1 MEKAEFIAKLRS
13 LQPRLDEELI
23 RKAYGFAQRAHQGQT
38 RESGEPYLIHCL
50 RVAIT
55 LAEHH
60 LDTTTIAAG
69 IIHDVVEDTGVE
81 ISQVRKEFGNR
92 IADLVDGVT
101 KLAGLR
107 FQSREERQVGNFRK
121 MLLSMAKDMRVILIK
136 FADRLHNMR
145 TLEHLDEPRRQRIA
159 LETREV
165 YAPLAHRLGMAK
177 IKAELEDLSLKFLDP
192 QGYETLVKE
201 LASRRQQ
208 SEDYLERVKEP
219 LVSLLQKEGIEAQIT
234 GRAKHITSVY
244 RKMKSQNLPIEKIYD
259 LMAIRVITKTE
270 AECYQVLGLI
280 HTLWTP
286 VQERFKDY
294 IATPKSN
301 MYQSLHTT
309 VVGPQGEMVEI
320 QIRTEEM
327 HRTAEY
333 GIAAH
338 WLYKEGRGKP
348 DELDKKIGWIRE
360 FMEWQNDVPDAH
372 EFMEFLKIDLFHDD
386 VFVFTPKGDLKRLP
400 KGSTPLDF
408 AFSVHSQ
415 VGLHCLGA
423 KVNGKMVSLDTSL
436 QNGDTVE
443 IVTSPHQSPSRDWID
458 LVKSSRA
465 RNKIKKWLKEGE
477 FTESVKLGRDMIE
490 RELRKHKAKQGE
502 ERIDIA
508 MAMGYS
514 DVDHLLAAIGQ
525 GDIPLSQVVKRLFP
539 PERKP
544 LPKSLSRVGK
554 LIRRGRVSGGIRV
567 QGEGNLMVRFAKC
580 CQPIPGDKIVGFVTR
595 GRGVSIHRIDC
606 PNLANLLKEEAERR
620 IEVGWDVAEGESF
633 LTQIEI
639 ITEDKKGLLHGIT
652 KVIADEGVNIR
663 GVNLSTNGN
672 LGKGSI
678 LLEVKNLYQLKKLIK
693 ELSRIKGVNGVQR
706 GIREADED
714 GRI

>member
-1 MEKAEFIAKLRS
+1 MDQEEFIAKLKS
-13 LQPRLDEELI
+13 LQPRLDVELI
-23 RKAYGFAQRAHQGQT
+23 KKAYAFAERAHQGQT
-38 RESGEPYLIHCL
+38 RESGEPYLVHCL

-60 LDTTTIAAG
+60 LDTATIVAG
-69 IIHDVVEDTGVE
+69 ILHDVVEDTGVD
-81 ISQVRKEFGNR
+81 ISRVREEFGDR
-92 IADLVDGVT
+92 IGDLVDGVT
-101 KLAGLR
+101 KLTELR
-107 FQSREERQVGNFRK
+107 FQSREERQVENFRK
-121 MLLSMAKDMRVILIK
+121 MLLSMAKDIRVILIK

-145 TLEHLDEPRRQRIA
+145 TLEHLDEQRRKRIA

-177 IKAELEDLSLKFLDP
+177 IKAELEDLSLKFLEPEDY
-192 QGYETLVKE
+192 QTLARK
-201 LASRRQQ
+201 LASKRQQ
-208 SEDYLERVKEP
+208 SDEYLERIKKP
-219 LVSLLQKEGIEAQIT
+219 LVSLLQKEGIEAEIT
-234 GRAKHITSVY
+234 GRTKHITSIY

-259 LMAIRVITKTE
+259 LMAIRVITKSE

-309 VVGPQGEMVEI
+309 VVGPKGEMVEI

-327 HRTAEY
+327 HRTAKY

-338 WLYKEGRGKP
+338 WLYKEGRRKP
-348 DELDKKIGWIRE
+348 DELDRKISWIRQ

-408 AFSVHSQ
+408 AFSVHTE

-423 KVNGKMVSLDTSL
+423 KVNGRMVSLDTPL
-436 QNGDTVE
+436 KNGDTIE
-443 IVTSPHQSPSRDWID
+443 IITSPHQTPSRDWIE

-465 RNKIKKWLKEGE
+465 RSKIKSWLKQEE

-490 RELRKHKAKQGE
+490 RELKKHKIEQRE
-502 ERIDIA
+502 EKIDIA

-525 GDIPLSQVVKRLFP
+525 GDISLSQVTHRLFP
-539 PERKP
+539 PEGKP
-544 LPKSLSRVGK
+544 TKFPSRVRR
-554 LIRRGRVSGGIRV
+554 LIKRGSPGGIKV
-567 QGEGNLMVRFAKC
+567 QGEGNLMVRFARC
-580 CQPIPGDKIVGFVTR
+580 CQPIPGDRIVGFVTR
-595 GRGVSIHRIDC
+595 GRGISIHRIDC
-606 PNLANLLKEEAERR
+606 PNLSNLLKEEEERKV
-620 IEVGWDVAEGESF
+620 EVGWDVKEGESF

-639 ITEDKKGLLHGIT
+639 LTEDRKGFLHEIA
-652 KVIADEGVNIR
+652 KVIADEEVNIR
-663 GVNLSTNGN
+663 GANLNSNGSM
-672 LGKGSI
+672 GKGSI
-678 LLEVKNLYQLKKLIK
+678 LLEVKNLHQLRKLIK
-693 ELSRIKGVNGVQR
+693 ELNRIKGVNRVQR
-706 GIREADED
+706 SIREADED
-714 GRI
+714 GRV

>member
-1 MEKAEFIAKLRS
+1 MDQEEFIAKLKS
-13 LQPRLDEELI
+13 LQPRLDVELI
-23 RKAYGFAQRAHQGQT
+23 KKAYIFAERAHQGQT
-38 RESGEPYLIHCL
+38 RESGEPYLVHCL

-60 LDTTTIAAG
+60 LDTATIVAG
-69 IIHDVVEDTGVE
+69 ILHDVVEDTGVD
-81 ISQVRKEFGNR
+81 ISQVREEFGDR
-92 IADLVDGVT
+92 IGDLVDGVT
-101 KLAGLR
+101 KLTELR
-107 FQSREERQVGNFRK
+107 FQSREERQVENFRK
-121 MLLSMAKDMRVILIK
+121 MLLSMAKDIRVILIK

-145 TLEHLDEPRRQRIA
+145 TLEHLDEQRRKRIA

-192 QGYETLVKE
+192 EDYQTLARK
-201 LASRRQQ
+201 LASKRQQ
-208 SEDYLERVKEP
+208 SDEYLERIKKP
-219 LVSLLQKEGIEAQIT
+219 LVSLLQKEGIEAEIT
-234 GRAKHITSVY
+234 GRTKHITSVY

-259 LMAIRVITKTE
+259 LMAIRVITKSE

-286 VQERFKDY
+286 VQEKFKDY

-309 VVGPQGEMVEI
+309 VVGPKGEMVEI

-327 HRTAEY
+327 HRTAKY

-338 WLYKEGRGKP
+338 WLYKEGRREP
-348 DELDKKIGWIRE
+348 DELDRKISWIRQ

-408 AFSVHSQ
+408 AFSVHTE

-423 KVNGKMVSLDTSL
+423 KVNGRMVSLDTPL
-436 QNGDTVE
+436 KNGDTIE
-443 IVTSPHQSPSRDWID
+443 IIISPHQSPSRDWIE

-465 RNKIKKWLKEGE
+465 RSKIKSWLKQEE

-490 RELRKHKAKQGE
+490 RELKKHKIEQRE
-502 ERIDIA
+502 EKIDIA
-508 MAMGYS
+508 MALGYS

-525 GDIPLSQVVKRLFP
+525 GDISLSQVTHRLFP
-539 PERKP
+539 LEGKP
-544 LPKSLSRVGK
+544 TKFPSRVRR
-554 LIRRGRVSGGIRV
+554 LIKRGSPGGIKV
-567 QGEGNLMVRFAKC
+567 QGEGNLMVRFARC
-580 CQPIPGDKIVGFVTR
+580 CQPIPGDRIVGFVTR
-595 GRGVSIHRIDC
+595 GRGISIHRIDC
-606 PNLANLLKEEAERR
+606 PNLSNLLKEEEERKV
-620 IEVGWDVAEGESF
+620 EVGWDVKEGESF

-639 ITEDKKGLLHGIT
+639 LTEDRKGFLHEIA
-652 KVIADEGVNIR
+652 KVIADEEVNIR
-663 GVNLSTNGN
+663 GANLNSNGSM
-672 LGKGSI
+672 GKGSI
-678 LLEVKNLYQLKKLIK
+678 LLEVKNLHQLRKLIK
-693 ELSRIKGVNGVQR
+693 ELNRIKGVNRVQR
-706 GIREADED
+706 SVREADED
-714 GRI
+714 GRV

>member
-1 MEKAEFIAKLRS
+1 MDQEEFIAKLKS
-13 LQPRLDEELI
+13 LQPRLDVELI
-23 RKAYGFAQRAHQGQT
+23 KKAYTFAERAHQGQT
-38 RESGEPYLIHCL
+38 RESGEPYLVHCL

-60 LDTTTIAAG
+60 LDTATIVAG
-69 IIHDVVEDTGVE
+69 ILHDVVEDTGVD
-81 ISQVRKEFGNR
+81 ISQVREEFGDR
-92 IADLVDGVT
+92 IGDLVDGVT
-101 KLAGLR
+101 KLTELR
-107 FQSREERQVGNFRK
+107 FQSREERQVENFRK
-121 MLLSMAKDMRVILIK
+121 MLLSMAKDIRVILIK

-145 TLEHLDEPRRQRIA
+145 TLEHLDEQRRKRIA

-192 QGYETLVKE
+192 EDYQTLARK
-201 LASRRQQ
+201 LASKRQQ
-208 SEDYLERVKEP
+208 SDEYLERIKKP
-219 LVSLLQKEGIEAQIT
+219 LVSLLQKEGIEAEIT
-234 GRAKHITSVY
+234 GRTKHITSVY

-259 LMAIRVITKTE
+259 LMAIRVITKSE

-286 VQERFKDY
+286 VQEKFKDY

-309 VVGPQGEMVEI
+309 VVGPKGEMVEI

-327 HRTAEY
+327 HRTAKY

-338 WLYKEGRGKP
+338 WLYKEGRREP
-348 DELDKKIGWIRE
+348 DELDRKISWIRQ

-408 AFSVHSQ
+408 AFSVHTE

-423 KVNGKMVSLDTSL
+423 KVNGRMVSLDTPL
-436 QNGDTVE
+436 KNGDTIE
-443 IVTSPHQSPSRDWID
+443 IITSPHQSPSRDWIE

-465 RNKIKKWLKEGE
+465 RSKIKSWLKQEE

-490 RELRKHKAKQGE
+490 RELKKHKIEQRE
-502 ERIDIA
+502 EKIDIA
-508 MAMGYS
+508 MALGYS

-525 GDIPLSQVVKRLFP
+525 GDISLSQVTHRLFP
-539 PERKP
+539 LEGKP
-544 LPKSLSRVGK
+544 TKFPSRVRR
-554 LIRRGRVSGGIRV
+554 LIKRGSPGGIKV
-567 QGEGNLMVRFAKC
+567 QGEGNLMVRFARC
-580 CQPIPGDKIVGFVTR
+580 CQPIPGDRIVGFVTR
-595 GRGVSIHRIDC
+595 GRGISIHRIDC
-606 PNLANLLKEEAERR
+606 PNLSNLLKEEEERKV
-620 IEVGWDVAEGESF
+620 EVGWDVKEGESF

-639 ITEDKKGLLHGIT
+639 LTEDRKGLLHKIA
-652 KVIADEGVNIR
+652 KVIADEEVNIR
-663 GVNLSTNGN
+663 GANLNSNGSM
-672 LGKGSI
+672 GKGSI
-678 LLEVKNLYQLKKLIK
+678 LLEVKNLHQLRKLIK
-693 ELSRIKGVNGVQR
+693 ELNRIKGVNRVQR
-706 GIREADED
+706 SVREADED
-714 GRI
+714 GRV

>member
-1 MEKAEFIAKLRS
+1 MDQEEFIAKLKS
-13 LQPRLDEELI
+13 LQPRLDVELI
-23 RKAYGFAQRAHQGQT
+23 KKAYAFAERAHQGQT
-38 RESGEPYLIHCL
+38 RESGEPYLVHCL

-60 LDTTTIAAG
+60 LDTATIVAG
-69 IIHDVVEDTGVE
+69 ILHDVVEDTGVD
-81 ISQVRKEFGNR
+81 ISRVREEFGDR
-92 IADLVDGVT
+92 IGDLVDGVT
-101 KLAGLR
+101 KLTELR
-107 FQSREERQVGNFRK
+107 FQSREERQVENFRK
-121 MLLSMAKDMRVILIK
+121 MLLSMAKDIRVILIK
-136 FADRLHNMR
+136 FADRSHNMR
-145 TLEHLDEPRRQRIA
+145 TLEHLDEQRRKRIA

-177 IKAELEDLSLKFLDP
+177 IKAELEDLSLKFLEPEDY
-192 QGYETLVKE
+192 QTLARK
-201 LASRRQQ
+201 LASKRQQ
-208 SEDYLERVKEP
+208 SDEYLERIKKP
-219 LVSLLQKEGIEAQIT
+219 LVSLLQKEGIEAEIT
-234 GRAKHITSVY
+234 GRTKHITSIY

-259 LMAIRVITKTE
+259 LMAIRVITKSE

-309 VVGPQGEMVEI
+309 VVGPKGEMVEI

-327 HRTAEY
+327 HRTAKY

-338 WLYKEGRGKP
+338 WLYKEGRRKP
-348 DELDKKIGWIRE
+348 DELDRKISWIRQ

-408 AFSVHSQ
+408 AFSVHTE

-423 KVNGKMVSLDTSL
+423 KVNGRMVSLDTPL
-436 QNGDTVE
+436 KNGDTIE
-443 IVTSPHQSPSRDWID
+443 IITSPHQTPSRDWIE

-465 RNKIKKWLKEGE
+465 RSKIKSWLKQEE

-490 RELRKHKAKQGE
+490 RELKKHKIEQRE
-502 ERIDIA
+502 EKIDIA

-525 GDIPLSQVVKRLFP
+525 GDISLSQVTHRLFP
-539 PERKP
+539 PEGKP
-544 LPKSLSRVGK
+544 TKFPSRVRR
-554 LIRRGRVSGGIRV
+554 LIKRGSPGGIKV
-567 QGEGNLMVRFAKC
+567 QGEGNLMVRFARC
-580 CQPIPGDKIVGFVTR
+580 CQPIPGDRIVGFVTR
-595 GRGVSIHRIDC
+595 GRGISIHRIDC
-606 PNLANLLKEEAERR
+606 PNLSNLLKEEEERKV
-620 IEVGWDVAEGESF
+620 EVGWDVKEGESF

-639 ITEDKKGLLHGIT
+639 LTEDRKGFLHEIA
-652 KVIADEGVNIR
+652 KVIADEEVNIR
-663 GVNLSTNGN
+663 GANLNSNGSM
-672 LGKGSI
+672 GKGSI
-678 LLEVKNLYQLKKLIK
+678 LLEVKNLHQLRKLIK
-693 ELSRIKGVNGVQR
+693 ELNRIKGVNRVQR
-706 GIREADED
+706 SIREADED
-714 GRI
+714 GRV

>member
-1 MEKAEFIAKLRS
+1 MEQEEFIAKLKS
-13 LQPRLDEELI
+13 LQPRLDVELI
-23 RKAYGFAQRAHQGQT
+23 KKAYTFAERAHQGQT
-38 RESGEPYLIHCL
+38 RESGEPYLVHCL

-60 LDTTTIAAG
+60 LDTATIVAG
-69 IIHDVVEDTGVE
+69 ILHDVVEDTGVD
-81 ISQVRKEFGNR
+81 ISQVREEFGDR
-92 IADLVDGVT
+92 IGDLVDGVT
-101 KLAGLR
+101 KLTELR
-107 FQSREERQVGNFRK
+107 FQSREERQVENFRK
-121 MLLSMAKDMRVILIK
+121 MLLSMAKDIRVILIK

-145 TLEHLDEPRRQRIA
+145 TLEHLDEQRRKRIA

-192 QGYETLVKE
+192 EDYQTLARK
-201 LASRRQQ
+201 LASKRQQ
-208 SEDYLERVKEP
+208 SDEYLERIKKP
-219 LVSLLQKEGIEAQIT
+219 LVSLLQKEGIEAEIT
-234 GRAKHITSVY
+234 GRTKHITSVY

-259 LMAIRVITKTE
+259 LMAIRVITKSE

-286 VQERFKDY
+286 VQEKFKDY

-309 VVGPQGEMVEI
+309 VVGPKGEMVEI

-327 HRTAEY
+327 HRTAKY

-338 WLYKEGRGKP
+338 WLYKEGRREP
-348 DELDKKIGWIRE
+348 DELDRKISWIRQ

-372 EFMEFLKIDLFHDD
+372 EFMEFLRIDLFHDD

-408 AFSVHSQ
+408 AFSVHTE

-423 KVNGKMVSLDTSL
+423 KVNGRMVSLDTPL
-436 QNGDTVE
+436 KNGDTIE
-443 IVTSPHQSPSRDWID
+443 IIISPHQSPSRDWIE

-465 RNKIKKWLKEGE
+465 RSKIKSWLKQEE

-490 RELRKHKAKQGE
+490 RELKKHKIEQRE
-502 ERIDIA
+502 EKIDIA
-508 MAMGYS
+508 MALGYS

-525 GDIPLSQVVKRLFP
+525 GDISLSQVTHRLFP
-539 PERKP
+539 LEGKP
-544 LPKSLSRVGK
+544 TKFPSRVRR
-554 LIRRGRVSGGIRV
+554 LIKRGSPGGIKV
-567 QGEGNLMVRFAKC
+567 QGEGNLMVRFARC
-580 CQPIPGDKIVGFVTR
+580 CQPIPGDRIVGFVTR
-595 GRGVSIHRIDC
+595 GRGISIHRIDC
-606 PNLANLLKEEAERR
+606 PNLSNLLKEEEERKV
-620 IEVGWDVAEGESF
+620 EVGWDVKEGESF

-639 ITEDKKGLLHGIT
+639 LTEDRKGFLHEIA
-652 KVIADEGVNIR
+652 KVIADEEVNIR
-663 GVNLSTNGN
+663 GANLNSNGSM
-672 LGKGSI
+672 GKGSI
-678 LLEVKNLYQLKKLIK
+678 LLEVKNLHQLRKLIK
-693 ELSRIKGVNGVQR
+693 ELNRIKGVNRVQR
-706 GIREADED
+706 SVREADED
-714 GRI
+714 GRV

>member
-1 MEKAEFIAKLRS
+1 MDQEEFIAKLKS
-13 LQPRLDEELI
+13 LQPRLDVELI
-23 RKAYGFAQRAHQGQT
+23 KKAYIFAERAHQGQT
-38 RESGEPYLIHCL
+38 RESGEPYLVHCL

-60 LDTTTIAAG
+60 LDTATIVAG
-69 IIHDVVEDTGVE
+69 ILHDVVEDTGVD
-81 ISQVRKEFGNR
+81 ISQVREEFGDR
-92 IADLVDGVT
+92 IGDLVDAVT
-101 KLAGLR
+101 KLTELR
-107 FQSREERQVGNFRK
+107 FQSREERQVENFRK
-121 MLLSMAKDMRVILIK
+121 MLLSMAKDIRVILIK

-145 TLEHLDEPRRQRIA
+145 TLEHLDEQRRKRIA

-192 QGYETLVKE
+192 EDYQTLARK
-201 LASRRQQ
+201 LASKRQQ
-208 SEDYLERVKEP
+208 SDEYLERIKKP
-219 LVSLLQKEGIEAQIT
+219 LVSLLQKEGIEAEIT
-234 GRAKHITSVY
+234 GRTKHITSVY

-259 LMAIRVITKTE
+259 LMAIRVITKSE

-286 VQERFKDY
+286 VQEKFKDY

-309 VVGPQGEMVEI
+309 VVGPKGEMVEI

-327 HRTAEY
+327 HRTAKY

-338 WLYKEGRGKP
+338 WLYKEGRREP
-348 DELDKKIGWIRE
+348 DELDRKISWIRQ

-408 AFSVHSQ
+408 AFSVHTE

-423 KVNGKMVSLDTSL
+423 KVNGRMVSLDTPL
-436 QNGDTVE
+436 KNGDTIE
-443 IVTSPHQSPSRDWID
+443 IIISPHQSPSRDWIE

-465 RNKIKKWLKEGE
+465 RSKIKSWLKQEE

-490 RELRKHKAKQGE
+490 RELKKHKIEQRE
-502 ERIDIA
+502 EKIDIA
-508 MAMGYS
+508 MALGYS

-525 GDIPLSQVVKRLFP
+525 GDISLSQVTHRLFP
-539 PERKP
+539 LEGKP
-544 LPKSLSRVGK
+544 TKFPSRVRR
-554 LIRRGRVSGGIRV
+554 LIKRGSPGGIKV
-567 QGEGNLMVRFAKC
+567 QGEGNLMVRFARC
-580 CQPIPGDKIVGFVTR
+580 CQPIPGDRIVGFVTR
-595 GRGVSIHRIDC
+595 GRGISIHRIDC
-606 PNLANLLKEEAERR
+606 PNLSNLLKEEEERKV
-620 IEVGWDVAEGESF
+620 EVGWDVKEGESF

-639 ITEDKKGLLHGIT
+639 LTEDRKGFLHEIA
-652 KVIADEGVNIR
+652 KVIADEEVNIR
-663 GVNLSTNGN
+663 GANLNSNGSM
-672 LGKGSI
+672 GKGSI
-678 LLEVKNLYQLKKLIK
+678 LLEVKNLHQLRKLIK
-693 ELSRIKGVNGVQR
+693 ELNRIKGVNRVQR
-706 GIREADED
+706 SVREADED
-714 GRI
+714 GRV

>member
-1 MEKAEFIAKLRS
+1 MDQEEFIAKLKS
-13 LQPRLDEELI
+13 LQPRLDVELI
-23 RKAYGFAQRAHQGQT
+23 KKAYAFAQRAHQGQT
-38 RESGEPYLIHCL
+38 RESGEPYLVHCL

-60 LDTTTIAAG
+60 LDTATIVAG
-69 IIHDVVEDTGVE
+69 ILHDVVEDTGVD
-81 ISQVRKEFGNR
+81 ISQVREEFGDR
-92 IADLVDGVT
+92 IGDLVDGVT
-101 KLAGLR
+101 KLTELR
-107 FQSREERQVGNFRK
+107 FQSREERQVENFRK
-121 MLLSMAKDMRVILIK
+121 MLLSMAKDIRVILIK
-136 FADRLHNMR
+136 FADRSHNMR
-145 TLEHLDEPRRQRIA
+145 TLEHLDEQRRKRIA

-177 IKAELEDLSLKFLDP
+177 IKAELEDLSLKFLEPEDY
-192 QGYETLVKE
+192 QTLARK
-201 LASRRQQ
+201 LASKRQQ
-208 SEDYLERVKEP
+208 SDEYLERIKKP
-219 LVSLLQKEGIEAQIT
+219 LVSLLQKEGIEAEIT
-234 GRAKHITSVY
+234 GRTKHITSIY

-259 LMAIRVITKTE
+259 LMAIRVITKSE

-309 VVGPQGEMVEI
+309 VVGPKGEMVEI

-327 HRTAEY
+327 HRTAKY

-338 WLYKEGRGKP
+338 WLYKEGRRKP
-348 DELDKKIGWIRE
+348 DELDRKISWIRQ

-408 AFSVHSQ
+408 AFSVHTE

-423 KVNGKMVSLDTSL
+423 KVNGRMVSLDTPL
-436 QNGDTVE
+436 KNGDTIE
-443 IVTSPHQSPSRDWID
+443 IITSPHQTPSRDWIE

-465 RNKIKKWLKEGE
+465 RSKIKSWLKQEE

-490 RELRKHKAKQGE
+490 RELKKHKIEQRE
-502 ERIDIA
+502 EKIDIA

-525 GDIPLSQVVKRLFP
+525 GDISLSQVTHRLFP
-539 PERKP
+539 PEGKP
-544 LPKSLSRVGK
+544 TKFPSRVRR
-554 LIRRGRVSGGIRV
+554 LIKRGSPGGIKV
-567 QGEGNLMVRFAKC
+567 QGEGNLMVRFARC
-580 CQPIPGDKIVGFVTR
+580 CQPIPGDRIVGFVTR
-595 GRGVSIHRIDC
+595 GRGISIHRIDC
-606 PNLANLLKEEAERR
+606 PNLSNLLKEEEERKV
-620 IEVGWDVAEGESF
+620 EVGWDVKEGESF
-633 LTQIEI
+633 LTQIEVL
-639 ITEDKKGLLHGIT
+639 TEDRKGLLHEIA
-652 KVIADEGVNIR
+652 KVIADEEVNIR
-663 GVNLSTNGN
+663 GANLNSNGSM
-672 LGKGSI
+672 GKGSI
-678 LLEVKNLYQLKKLIK
+678 LLEVKNLHQLRKLIK
-693 ELSRIKGVNGVQR
+693 ELNRIKGVNRVQR
-706 GIREADED
+706 SVREADED
-714 GRI
+714 GRV

>member
-1 MEKAEFIAKLRS
+1 MDQEEFIAKLKS
-13 LQPRLDEELI
+13 LQPRLDVELI
-23 RKAYGFAQRAHQGQT
+23 KKAYTFAERAHQGQT
-38 RESGEPYLIHCL
+38 RESGEPYLVHCL

-60 LDTTTIAAG
+60 LDTATIVAG
-69 IIHDVVEDTGVE
+69 ILHDVVEDTGVD
-81 ISQVRKEFGNR
+81 ISQVREEFGDR
-92 IADLVDGVT
+92 IGDLVDGVT
-101 KLAGLR
+101 KLTELR
-107 FQSREERQVGNFRK
+107 FQSREERQVENFRK
-121 MLLSMAKDMRVILIK
+121 MLLSMAKDIRVILIK

-145 TLEHLDEPRRQRIA
+145 TLEHLDEQRRKRIA

-192 QGYETLVKE
+192 EDYQTLARK
-201 LASRRQQ
+201 LASKRQQ
-208 SEDYLERVKEP
+208 SDEYLERIKKP
-219 LVSLLQKEGIEAQIT
+219 LVSLLQKEGIEAEIT
-234 GRAKHITSVY
+234 GRTKHITSIY

-259 LMAIRVITKTE
+259 LMALRVITKSE

-309 VVGPQGEMVEI
+309 VVGPKGEMVEI

-327 HRTAEY
+327 HRTAKY

-338 WLYKEGRGKP
+338 WLYKEGRRKP
-348 DELDKKIGWIRE
+348 DELDRKISWIRQ

-408 AFSVHSQ
+408 AFSVHTE

-423 KVNGKMVSLDTSL
+423 KVNERMVSLDTPL
-436 QNGDTVE
+436 KNGDTIE
-443 IVTSPHQSPSRDWID
+443 IITSPHQSPSRDWIE

-465 RNKIKKWLKEGE
+465 RSKIKSWLKQEE

-490 RELRKHKAKQGE
+490 RELKKHKIEQRE
-502 ERIDIA
+502 EKIDIA

-525 GDIPLSQVVKRLFP
+525 GDISLSQVTHRLFP
-539 PERKP
+539 PEGKP
-544 LPKSLSRVGK
+544 TKFPSRVRR
-554 LIRRGRVSGGIRV
+554 LIKRGSPGGIKV
-567 QGEGNLMVRFAKC
+567 QGEGNLMVRFARC
-580 CQPIPGDKIVGFVTR
+580 CQPIPGDRIVGFVTR
-595 GRGVSIHRIDC
+595 GRGISIHRIDC
-606 PNLANLLKEEAERR
+606 PNLSNLLKEEEERKV
-620 IEVGWDVAEGESF
+620 EVGWDVKEGESF

-639 ITEDKKGLLHGIT
+639 LTDDRKGLLHEIA
-652 KVIADEGVNIR
+652 KVIADKEVNIR
-663 GVNLSTNGN
+663 GANLNSNGSM
-672 LGKGSI
+672 GKGSI
-678 LLEVKNLYQLKKLIK
+678 LLEVKNLHQLRKLIK
-693 ELSRIKGVNGVQR
+693 ELNRIKGVNRVQR
-706 GIREADED
+706 SIREADED
-714 GRI
+714 GRV